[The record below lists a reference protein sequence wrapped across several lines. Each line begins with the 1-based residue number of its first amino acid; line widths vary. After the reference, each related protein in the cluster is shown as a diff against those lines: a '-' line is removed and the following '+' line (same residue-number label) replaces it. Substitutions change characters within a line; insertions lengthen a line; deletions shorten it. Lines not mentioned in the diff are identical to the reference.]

1 MFLLLLILTL
11 RKTLSTSGG
20 LVIKILKIRLTFF
33 VQKSGLQ
40 PGVSPVSRSPRTGLA
55 SRGQGQGVQVKDR
68 PNEKKQGGSI
78 FKYRDGR

>member
-1 MFLLLLILTL
+1 MRFLFLAY
-11 RKTLSTSGG
+11 
-20 LVIKILKIRLTFF
+20 LVF

-68 PNEKKQGGSI
+68 PNEKKHGGSI